1 MQLSVTILE
10 NETIIKQEN
19 EDLTLIISQKQHLQQ
34 INLGIIGTAI
44 GGIGTTLNE
53 TYDTYISLSIPWE
66 VEQNHLIT
74 ALTQIALDSSVKLK
88 EQANLEPIAKNN
100 YPQIEA
106 LTESI
111 TKILNTFGYTLTK
124 VKKKPAKAV
133 HRWSK
138 DIANID
144 FYVDYNGAKAVCRW
158 QKRQEMLIKK
168 GAQLVVDPPL
178 NKDGSLGFAAK
189 FTLSI
194 RELNQA
200 KIKNGMT
207 TEDIILKSVNE
218 VGNFLYFAGTN
229 SWLVLKDKDGKTIDE
244 YTVVK

>member
-10 NETIIKQEN
+10 NETIIQHDN
-19 EDLTLIISQKQHLQQ
+19 EDLTLTITPKPHLEQ
-34 INLGIIGTAI
+34 INLGISGTEI
-44 GGIGTTLNE
+44 VGIGTNLKE
-53 TYDTYISLSIPWE
+53 AYDTYISLAIPWE
-66 VEQNHLIT
+66 IEQSHLMT
-74 ALTQIALDSSVKLK
+74 TLAEIALDSGVKLK
-88 EQANLEPIAKNN
+88 EQPKLEAIAKNH
-100 YPQIEA
+100 YPQTET
-106 LTESI
+106 LTENI
-111 TKILNTFGYTLTK
+111 TKILNTFGYSLIK
-124 VKKKPAKAV
+124 IKKKPAKAV

-144 FYVDYNGAKAVCRW
+144 FYVDYKGAKAVCRW

-168 GAQLVVDPPL
+168 GAQIVVDPPL